1 MRIGFYPK
9 IAWQGIRKNK
19 RLYLPYI
26 LTCIGMAAM
35 YYIISFLATSPMLTA
50 LFPHSALRSMLELG
64 SVVIAVFSTLFL
76 FYTNSFLV
84 RRRKKEFG
92 LYNILGMDK
101 RNIGVILF
109 FETLLVAFISLAVGL
124 TAGVALSKLAEL
136 MMVNLLHKEI
146 DYAMSISWIAI
157 RDTIVLFLVI
167 DALIFLNTLRQV
179 HAANPIALLHSE
191 NTGEKAPKANW
202 FLGLAGI
209 ALLGGAY
216 YIAVTITDPLKALI
230 YFFVAVLMVIV
241 ATVLLFTAG
250 SVLLCRILRGNK
262 KYYYHP
268 KHFVSVSSM
277 AFRMK
282 RNGSGLATICILC
295 TMVLVIVATTTCC
308 YFGAEDNLHIRY
320 PRDVNL
326 DIRFQSLDWLE
337 DERVASLRAAVD
349 EVLDNHGV
357 EPLDIQDYR
366 TVTAYG
372 KLNGN
377 ELEWDASAYMYT
389 NETMPDFDQLRSVY
403 VMPLADYNRTMN
415 REETLA
421 EGEALLYT
429 LRCEFPY
436 DTLTIRDGATFRI
449 VRQVD
454 EMPIACLDSADIA
467 SAIYLVVPDI
477 RAAVSGLENVANF
490 LGDPILSSRWVFAFS
505 TDASTEFQ
513 MALQEALSN
522 AVYQRSKAVRE
533 SIGDSEGFSVRVECL
548 ELEREDYFDLFG
560 GLFFLGVMLSI
571 VFCFASVLI
580 IYYKQVS
587 EGYEDQARFEIMQKV
602 GMTKRDIR
610 RSINSQMLT
619 VFLAPLVM
627 AVIHLCFAFPIL
639 KQLLSLLNARN
650 EPLLLATTGLTVL
663 LFAILYALV
672 YRVTTGAYY
681 HIVSGARED

>member
-9 IAWQGIRKNK
+9 IAWQGIRKNR

-26 LTCIGMAAM
+26 LTCIGMVTM
-35 YYIISFLATSPMLTA
+35 YYIISFLATSPMLTT
-50 LFPHSALRSMLELG
+50 LFSHSALRSMLQLG
-64 SVVIAVFSTLFL
+64 SVVIAVFATLFL

-101 RNIGVILF
+101 RNIGVILL
-109 FETLLVAFISLAVGL
+109 FETLLVAAISLLVGL
-124 TAGVALSKLAEL
+124 TAGIALSKLAEL
-136 MMVNLLHKEI
+136 LMVNLLHKEI
-146 DYAMSISWIAI
+146 NYAMSISWEAI
-157 RDTIVLFLVI
+157 GRTVVLFLVI
-167 DALIFLNTLRQV
+167 DALIYLNTLRQV

-191 NTGEKAPKANW
+191 NAGEKAPKANW
-202 FLGLAGI
+202 FLGLAGF

-216 YIAVTITDPLKALI
+216 YMAITITDPLQALI

-308 YFGAEDNLHIRY
+308 YFGAEDGLRARY
-320 PRDVNL
+320 PRDINVDL
-326 DIRFQSLDWLE
+326 RVQSLEWLE
-337 DERVASLRAAVD
+337 DERIASLREAAE

-357 EPLDIQDYR
+357 KPLDVQDFR
-366 TVTAYG
+366 SVIAYG
-372 KLNGN
+372 RLNGN
-377 ELEWDASAYMYT
+377 ELEWDVSAYT
-389 NETMPDFDQLRSVY
+389 NDTMPDFSQLRSVY
-403 VMPLADYNRTMN
+403 VMPLEDYNRTMG
-415 REETLA
+415 REEVLND
-421 EGEALLYT
+421 GEALLYT
-429 LRCEFPY
+429 LRCDFPY

-449 VRQVD
+449 ARRVEEVPLAGFD
-454 EMPIACLDSADIA
+454 TADVA
-467 SAIYLVVPDI
+467 SAMYLVVPDL
-477 RAAVSGLENVANF
+477 RTAVSGLENLANF
-490 LGDPILSSRWVFAFS
+490 QGDPILSARWIFSFS
-505 TDASTEFQ
+505 TDASTEIQ
-513 MALQEALSN
+513 AAIQDAVRN
-522 AVYQRSKAVRE
+522 AIYQQSKVVRE
-533 SIGDSEGFSVRVECL
+533 SIDDSEGFSLRVECR

-610 RSINSQMLT
+610 RSINSQMFT
-619 VFLAPLVM
+619 VFLSPLVM
-627 AVIHLCFAFPIL
+627 AVIHLCFAFPML

-663 LFAILYALV
+663 LFALLYALV

-681 HIVSGARED
+681 HIVSDAREE

>member
-26 LTCIGMAAM
+26 LTCIGMVAM

-50 LFPHSALRSMLELG
+50 LFPHSALRSILQLG
-64 SVVIAVFSTLFL
+64 SVVIAVFATLFL

-109 FETLLVAFISLAVGL
+109 FETLLVAFISLAAGL
-124 TAGVALSKLAEL
+124 AAGVALSKLAEL
-136 MMVNLLHKEI
+136 LMVNILQQEV
-146 DYAMSISWIAI
+146 DYAMSVSWIAI
-157 RDTIVLFLVI
+157 GRTLVLFLVI
-167 DALIFLNTLRQV
+167 DGLIYLNTLRQV

-202 FLGLAGI
+202 FLGLAGF

-216 YIAVTITDPLKALI
+216 YMAVTITNPLKALI

-241 ATVLLFTAG
+241 ATMLLFTAG
-250 SVLLCRILRGNK
+250 SVLLCRILRSNK

-308 YFGAEDNLHIRY
+308 YFGAEDSLNSRY
-320 PRDVNL
+320 PRDINM
-326 DIRFQSLDWLE
+326 DIRFESLEWLE
-337 DERVASLRAAVD
+337 EERVAALRAAAH

-357 EPLDIQDYR
+357 EPLDIQDFR
-366 TVTAYG
+366 TVAAYG
-372 KLNGN
+372 RLNGN
-377 ELEWDASAYMYT
+377 ELEWDVSAYMYT
-389 NETMPDFDQLRSVY
+389 NETMPDFSQIRSIY
-403 VMPLADYNRTMN
+403 VMPLEDYNRTTG
-415 REETLA
+415 REEVLN

-436 DTLTIRDGATFRI
+436 DTLTIRDGETFRI
-449 VRQVD
+449 VRQVE
-454 EMPIACLDSADIA
+454 EMPTAGMDTADIV
-467 SAIYLVVPDI
+467 SALYLVVPDL
-477 RAAVSGLENVANF
+477 RAAVRGLENIANF
-490 LGDPILSSRWVFAFS
+490 QGDPILDSRWVFAFS
-505 TDASTEFQ
+505 TDATTEVQ
-513 MALQEALSN
+513 AALQSALHN
-522 AVYQRSKAVRE
+522 TIYQRSKIIRE
-533 SIGDSEGFSVRVECL
+533 SINDSEGYSIRTECRAVE
-548 ELEREDYFDLFG
+548 RQDYFDLFG

-663 LFAILYALV
+663 LFALLYALV
-672 YRVTTGAYY
+672 YRLTTGAYY